1 MQNSRLVYSTDLGK
15 ITNREPQNKPKGDGT
30 IIIRFEK
37 KGRKGQGV
45 TVLSGFII
53 GRDQLKILARTLK
66 QKCSSGGTI
75 KDGIIEIQGDHL
87 NTLNENLIA
96 LGFKTKSD
104 QN

>member
-1 MQNSRLVYSTDLGK
+1 MQNSRLVYSTDTGK
-15 ITNREPQNKPKGDGT
+15 ITNQEPQIEPKGDGT

-53 GRDQLKILARTLK
+53 NQNQLKTLARTLK

-75 KDGIIEIQGDHL
+75 KDGIIEIQGHHS
-87 NTLNENLIA
+87 NTLNDKLLA

-104 QN
+104 